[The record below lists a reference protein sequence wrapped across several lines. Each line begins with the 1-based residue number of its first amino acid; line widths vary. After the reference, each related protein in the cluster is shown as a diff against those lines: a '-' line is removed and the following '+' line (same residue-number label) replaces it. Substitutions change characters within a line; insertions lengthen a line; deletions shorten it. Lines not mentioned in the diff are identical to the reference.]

1 MYEDSEMSVRDMI
14 LNYLE
19 TTQASSNGVNE
30 YWHFATG
37 GRHFAWLRH
46 GWDVGEAVGWAIKEG
61 VSAGTCRCD
70 VIARLCTSLSRWALS
85 TCTLA
90 TSRHRAIEPD
100 RIHAAKAHARHK
112 RSLFHDQ
119 HSPPAYHHSDWS
131 VEMKWKHPNW
141 VLQPIAGL

>member
-100 RIHAAKAHARHK
+100 RIHAAKAHTHATNVLYSTTNIVLLRITTVTGV
-112 RSLFHDQ
+112 L
-119 HSPPAYHHSDWS
+119 
-131 VEMKWKHPNW
+131 KWNENI
-141 VLQPIAGL
+141 LIECCSQ